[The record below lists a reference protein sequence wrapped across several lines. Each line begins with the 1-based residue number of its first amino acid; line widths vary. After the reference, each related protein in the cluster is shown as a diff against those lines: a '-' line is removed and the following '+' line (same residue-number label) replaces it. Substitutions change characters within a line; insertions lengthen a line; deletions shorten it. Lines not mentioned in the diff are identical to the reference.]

1 MGLLRIFIQQPD
13 GAPLAGM
20 CLTLHQKQGQ
30 ESSVAS
36 VGRETTDAE
45 GVARFWAQPGIYG
58 IEFEDLPNGLRS
70 PERGTVITLG
80 ELTEGVEQII
90 RLEAGAVGPK

>member
-30 ESSVAS
+30 ESSVTS

-45 GVARFWAQPGIYG
+45 GVARFWVQG
-58 IEFEDLPNGLRS
+58 DS
-70 PERGTVITLG
+70 PPSQA
-80 ELTEGVEQII
+80 LTCNK
-90 RLEAGAVGPK
+90 RLCGACAGWGSME